1 MALELLTEAV
11 PAKKSGR
18 KPKEVDSE
26 FLAVLAKAL
35 KGAKP
40 VKVDGVD
47 RPNSF
52 GPNTDYDTEGK
63 ATADAR
69 RYVKALTEGDS
80 APMKGATVKVRAIDG
95 DKDESVPDGKFR
107 WKVYVPLTK

>member
-1 MALELLTEAV
+1 MELLTETV

-18 KPKEVDSE
+18 KPKEVDAD
-26 FLAVLAKAL
+26 FLKVLADAL
-35 KGAKP
+35 KKAKP
-40 VKVDGVD
+40 IKVDGVD

-69 RYVKALTEGDS
+69 RYVKALTEGDN
-80 APMKGATVKVRAIDG
+80 APMKGATVKVRSIEG
-95 DKDESVPDGKFR
+95 DKDDTVPDGKFR
-107 WKVYVPLTK
+107 WKVYIPLPK